1 MINEEHFD
9 GFYVALCPN
18 CPGKRK
24 EQIPFKKDDK
34 FVICPICG
42 TKLSDKDIEKK
53 IIKPI
58 DMKIWD
64 GSSIATESLFNY

>member
-53 IIKPI
+53 
-58 DMKIWD
+58 
-64 GSSIATESLFNY
+64 